1 MESNDKT
8 VLVNFNKQE
17 EETSRLDE
25 LYMRLGQ
32 AYYEGGFEDPL
43 PELLPFLIRL
53 QEYEIKSRKNRKILF
68 VQDAECQQNQMQY
81 LWELWISVE
90 IK

>member
-43 PELLPFLIRL
+43 PELLPFFDQITRIRN
-53 QEYEIKSRKNRKILF
+53 QKKNRRIQF

-81 LWELWISVE
+81 FVGIVDTG
-90 IK
+90 

>member
-17 EETSRLDE
+17 EEISRLDE

-43 PELLPFLIRL
+43 PELLPFFDQITRIRN
-53 QEYEIKSRKNRKILF
+53 QKQKKPENPF

-81 LWELWISVE
+81 FVGIVD
-90 IK
+90 IG